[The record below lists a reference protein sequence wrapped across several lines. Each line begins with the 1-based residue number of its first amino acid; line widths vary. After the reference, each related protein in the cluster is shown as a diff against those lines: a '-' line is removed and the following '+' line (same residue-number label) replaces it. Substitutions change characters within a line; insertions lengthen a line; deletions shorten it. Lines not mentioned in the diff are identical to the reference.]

1 MATAMTDSAQAATQ
15 VNEPIDRRRR
25 LYRTNAIVLKRRDY
39 AEADRLLTVFTP
51 ELGKLVLLAK
61 GVRKTLSRKAG
72 HVELFTHS
80 TFLVARGRTW
90 DLVTQAETL
99 ESFVGLRGDLL
110 RLAYAYYVAELLDG
124 FTEEHDAHPP
134 LFRLLHET
142 LVRLASLDQAALPLV
157 VRYYEMRLLSLA
169 GYQPQL
175 FHCVECRELLE
186 PVTNYMSF
194 ADGGVLCPRHGEGK
208 VGTEPLAL
216 GLFKA
221 LRFIQASQWEQV
233 ARLSLGQGLHNDLE
247 RLLQGYIIYQ
257 LERNVRSAAFIKA
270 LREQVAQAQVVT
282 N

>member
-1 MATAMTDSAQAATQ
+1 MTHRDQPTQ
-15 VNEPIDRRRR
+15 QTHEPADRRQR
-25 LYRTNAIVLKRRDY
+25 LYRTDAIVLKRRDY

-80 TFLVARGRTW
+80 NFLVARGRTW
-90 DLVTQAETL
+90 DLVTQAETI
-99 ESFVGLRGDLL
+99 EPFVGLREDLL
-110 RLAYAYYVAELLDG
+110 RLALAYYVVELLDG

-134 LFRLLHET
+134 LFTLLHET
-142 LVRLASLDQAALPLV
+142 LVRLASLDQASLPLA

-175 FHCVECRELLE
+175 FDCVECREPLQ

-194 ADGGVLCPRHGEGK
+194 ADGGVLCPRHGEGR

-221 LRFIQASQWEQV
+221 LRFIQSSPWEQV
-233 ARLSLGQGLHNDLE
+233 ARLNLGQGLHNDLE

-257 LERNVRSAAFIKA
+257 LERNVRSVAFIQV
-270 LREQVAQAQVVT
+270 LREQVSRSQPVAD
-282 N
+282 

>member
-1 MATAMTDSAQAATQ
+1 MAMSHSTDATSQA
-15 VNEPIDRRRR
+15 NELSDRRQR

-99 ESFVGLRGDLL
+99 EPFVGLRGDLL
-110 RLAYAYYVAELLDG
+110 RLAFAYYVAELLDG
-124 FTEEHDAHPP
+124 FTEERDAHPP
-134 LFRLLHET
+134 LFRLLRET
-142 LVRLASLDQAALPLV
+142 LVRLASLDQAPLPLA

-208 VGTEPLAL
+208 VGTEALAL

-221 LRFIQASQWEQV
+221 LRFVQASEWEQV
-233 ARLSLGQGLHNDLE
+233 ARLNLGQGLHRDLE

-257 LERNVRSAAFIKA
+257 LERNVRSVAFIKD
-270 LREQVAQAQVVT
+270 LREQVAQA
-282 N
+282 